1 MAGDGGG
8 DGGNN
13 NYSNLTSNYTI
24 DTNGLWLEITNV
36 QRAGTFEPE
45 QCYRFHL

>member
-36 QRAGTFEPE
+36 SNEAW
-45 QCYRFHL
+45 HI